1 MALEKL
7 RRGIFQRGLSIW
19 GYQRRVVDRESGRGF
34 GSMAFTIVLH
44 CLWSAGGLDD
54 ISLTKA
60 WRLSLL
66 DISILWLL
74 AAAD

>member
-1 MALEKL
+1 MGISEADGGSRIRE
-7 RRGIFQRGLSIW
+7 RR
-19 GYQRRVVDRESGRGF
+19 F

-44 CLWSAGGLDD
+44 RLWSAGGLDD